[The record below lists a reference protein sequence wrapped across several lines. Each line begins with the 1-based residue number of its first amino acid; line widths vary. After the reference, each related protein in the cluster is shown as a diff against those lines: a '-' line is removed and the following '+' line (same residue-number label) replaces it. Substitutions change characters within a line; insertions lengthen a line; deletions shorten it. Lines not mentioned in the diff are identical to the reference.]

1 MILSNTNW
9 LFNSSKAIKSNAP
22 PAGIGDSINWH
33 SLAYAI
39 STHCACNVVTLH
51 PGIIHIGDY
60 VVFPVSSHV
69 LVLEGLINSYIQH
82 FVLEV

>member
-1 MILSNTNW
+1 
-9 LFNSSKAIKSNAP
+9 
-22 PAGIGDSINWH
+22 
-33 SLAYAI
+33 
-39 STHCACNVVTLH
+39 VVTLH